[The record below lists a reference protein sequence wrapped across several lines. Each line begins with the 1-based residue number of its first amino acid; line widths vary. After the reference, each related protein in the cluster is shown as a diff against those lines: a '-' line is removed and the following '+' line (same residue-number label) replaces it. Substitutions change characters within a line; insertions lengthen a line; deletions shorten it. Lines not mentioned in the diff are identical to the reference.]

1 MHRSEFNKR
10 EERVNPEVVVN
21 YIDHRGACCLRQ
33 IPLTG
38 LAALILNN
46 ANAPRKGN
54 HQEEHQIQ
62 PSFRE

>member
-1 MHRSEFNKR
+1 MHRTEFSEPEEQVNR
-10 EERVNPEVVVN
+10 EVMVS

-46 ANAPRKGN
+46 TNAPRKRSY
-54 HQEEHQIQ
+54 EEALQTRE
-62 PSFRE
+62 SFRR

>member
-1 MHRSEFNKR
+1 VHRREFKQR
-10 EERVNPEVVVN
+10 EERANPEVVVN

-46 ANAPRKGN
+46 ANAPRKRDQQDAPEI
-54 HQEEHQIQ
+54 QEG
-62 PSFRE
+62 FRE